1 MKQLNKEIAETIGEK
16 KNNNVITSILNKE
29 LKSLGN
35 ATQPVNFLWR
45 SQWIDYENAA
55 EEKINELEERTKET
69 FRM

>member
-1 MKQLNKEIAETIGEK
+1 M
-16 KNNNVITSILNKE
+16 SILNKE
-29 LKSLGN
+29 LKSFGN